1 MDQDDDPRRLE
12 TEIERAKRL
21 AVGIGDRTTSERL
34 WDFVEQLK
42 QRLQNRRA
50 ARRSKDEIRVRAREI
65 WEQHGRPSGR
75 DVEFWLQAEAELRG
89 SGSDGHE

>member
-1 MDQDDDPRRLE
+1 MEDDDSRRLE

-21 AVGIGDRTTSERL
+21 AAGIGDRTTSERL

-50 ARRSKDEIRVRAREI
+50 ARRFKVEIRARAHEI
-65 WEQHGRPSGR
+65 WEQNGRPTGR
-75 DVEFWLQAEAELRG
+75 DVEFWLQAEAELRERG
-89 SGSDGHE
+89 TE